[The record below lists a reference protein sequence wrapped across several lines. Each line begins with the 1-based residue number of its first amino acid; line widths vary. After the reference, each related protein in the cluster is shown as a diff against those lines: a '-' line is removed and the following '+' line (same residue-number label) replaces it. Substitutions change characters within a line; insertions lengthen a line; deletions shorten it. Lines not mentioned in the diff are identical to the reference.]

1 MPTISDCQSC
11 RRIVQL
17 QKRKGEIKMNKRL
30 IISMTF
36 LMVSLLL
43 GSEISLAGGAPL
55 PSDATPDV
63 YKLVAENNQW
73 RVFRATWKPGQEDNF
88 HSHSADRV
96 SLFDMDCDLRLTKPS
111 GEFKDVHPKAG
122 KAKVRTGKP
131 MNSHKAKNI
140 GGKDC
145 SLWIVELK

>member
-1 MPTISDCQSC
+1 M
-11 RRIVQL
+11 
-17 QKRKGEIKMNKRL
+17 KRRL
-30 IISMTF
+30 IISLAF
-36 LMVSLLL
+36 LMVSPLLD
-43 GSEISLAGGAPL
+43 STISLAGDAPI
-55 PSDATPDV
+55 PSDATPEV
-63 YKLVAENNQW
+63 YKLVTENDQW

-96 SLFDMDCDLRLTKPS
+96 SIFDMDCDLRLTKPD

-131 MNSHKAKNI
+131 MKSHKAKNI
-140 GGKDC
+140 GNKDC